1 MTTESDFDAAVKK
14 LTAFTE
20 FFLTLGDLDGPK
32 LIIAIGERD
41 PEFTY
46 YLETVADRCETVFD
60 FIRIYGNWNID
71 RMQRAAGSRWRDVI
85 NAYKSSVKYAF
96 LRDVTHDIP
105 LLWDE
110 LEERLG

>member
-1 MTTESDFDAAVKK
+1 MTTELDFDAAVKK
-14 LTAFTE
+14 LTAFAE

-60 FIRIYGNWNID
+60 FIKIYGNWNID
-71 RMQRAAGSRWRDVI
+71 RMQSAAGSQWWDVVK
-85 NAYKSSVKYAF
+85 AYKSSDKYAF
-96 LRDVTHDIP
+96 LKDVTHDIP

-110 LEERLG
+110 LEGMLG